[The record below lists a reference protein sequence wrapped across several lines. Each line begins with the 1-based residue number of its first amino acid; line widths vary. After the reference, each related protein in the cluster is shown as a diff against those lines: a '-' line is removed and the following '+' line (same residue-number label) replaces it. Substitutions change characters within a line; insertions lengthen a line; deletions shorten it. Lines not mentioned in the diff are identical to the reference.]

1 MYYHFNMDNTF
12 IKKGDVMYFKT
23 FDKLQ
28 MNEKI
33 EILSELGLLY
43 DLNSDRGI
51 NALKKEFK
59 HIEPQIKGV
68 MIEKGLY
75 KTK

>member
-1 MYYHFNMDNTF
+1 
-12 IKKGDVMYFKT
+12 MYFKT

-28 MNEKI
+28 INEKI
-33 EILSELGLLY
+33 AILSELNLLY

-75 KTK
+75 RGVKQ

>member
-1 MYYHFNMDNTF
+1 MNY
-12 IKKGDVMYFKT
+12 KT
-23 FDKLQ
+23 FNKLD
-28 MNEKI
+28 MNTKI
-33 EILSELGLLY
+33 EILFELNLMY
-43 DLNSDRGI
+43 DLTTNKGL

-75 KTK
+75 KEE

>member
-1 MYYHFNMDNTF
+1 MYY
-12 IKKGDVMYFKT
+12 KT

-33 EILSELGLLY
+33 EILSELNLLY
-43 DLNSDRGI
+43 DLKSDRGI

-59 HIEPQIKGV
+59 HIEPAVKKI
-68 MIEKGLY
+68 MIQKGLY
-75 KTK
+75 KEE

>member
-1 MYYHFNMDNTF
+1 MYY
-12 IKKGDVMYFKT
+12 KT
-23 FDKLQ
+23 FDKLD
-28 MNEKI
+28 MNIKI
-33 EILSELGLLY
+33 NILSELNLLY

-59 HIEPQIKGV
+59 NIEPLIKRS

-75 KTK
+75 KEE

>member
-1 MYYHFNMDNTF
+1 
-12 IKKGDVMYFKT
+12 MYFKS
-23 FDKLQ
+23 FNKLD
-28 MNEKI
+28 MNIKI
-33 EILSELGLLY
+33 DILSELNLMY
-43 DLNSDRGI
+43 DLHTEKSI

-75 KTK
+75 KEK

>member
-1 MYYHFNMDNTF
+1 
-12 IKKGDVMYFKT
+12 MYFKT
-23 FDKLQ
+23 FNKLEK
-28 MNEKI
+28 NEKI

-43 DLNSDRGI
+43 DLSTEKGE

-75 KTK
+75 KGGKKC

>member
-1 MYYHFNMDNTF
+1 
-12 IKKGDVMYFKT
+12 MYFKT

-28 MNEKI
+28 INEKI
-33 EILSELGLLY
+33 GILSELNLLY

-75 KTK
+75 RGVKQ

>member
-1 MYYHFNMDNTF
+1 MHF
-12 IKKGDVMYFKT
+12 KS
-23 FDKLQ
+23 FDKLD
-28 MNEKI
+28 MNIKI
-33 EILSELGLLY
+33 DILSELNLLY

-59 HIEPQIKGV
+59 YIEPGIKQI

-75 KTK
+75 KRSC

>member
-1 MYYHFNMDNTF
+1 MHY
-12 IKKGDVMYFKT
+12 KS

-43 DLNSDRGI
+43 DLSTEKGT

-59 HIEPQIKGV
+59 NIEPSIKKI

-75 KTK
+75 RGVKQWLLNLMKMLN

>member
-12 IKKGDVMYFKT
+12 IKKGDVMSFKT

-43 DLNSDRGI
+43 DLSTEKGE

-59 HIEPQIKGV
+59 YISCMIEKA
-68 MIEKGLY
+68 MIEKGL
-75 KTK
+75 

>member
-1 MYYHFNMDNTF
+1 
-12 IKKGDVMYFKT
+12 MYFKT

-33 EILSELGLLY
+33 EILSESGLLY
-43 DLNSDRGI
+43 DLNSDRGV